1 MVVLSAAVPVEYP
14 AEFIAPLARRLCH
27 YVADEPAAL
36 PLLYGESLAFGNAEI
51 AQKARRLLPVERG
64 LDIPHGFG
72 VAEDAEEGVLVALV
86 KGADIEITRSI
97 PAGGGLGGS
106 SADVAGVLL
115 GMKKLYGVSR
125 DMDNL
130 ASRLGSDTAYMLKGG
145 YAVLKGRGEKIRS
158 LPEIKKKFYLL
169 IIACDKGVSSGECY
183 AEFDRQGKKYPQ
195 RTGGAARLLA
205 EGDTENFLKTLKN
218 DLYLPA
224 CEFVPEIRDNVNALI
239 LYGAA
244 CMTGSGSAVYGIY
257 PDKKTQNQ
265 VYKKLYPVYG
275 KRLIKA
281 KTII

>member
-1 MVVLSAAVPVEYP
+1 MKVKIKIPAKINLTLDVLGVKDGYHKISSLVASVNLYDAISLSARKDDVVNITFRGLPVG
-14 AEFIAPLARRLCH
+14 
-27 YVADEPAAL
+27 VS
-36 PLLYGESLAFGNAEI
+36 GEKSLAFRA
-51 AQKARRLLPVERG
+51 ARLFMDE
-64 LDIPHGFG
+64 FS
-72 VAEDAEEGVLVALV
+72 V

>member
-1 MVVLSAAVPVEYP
+1 MKVKIKIPAKINLTLDVLGVKDGYHKISSLVASVNLYDAISLSARKDDVVNITFRGLPVG
-14 AEFIAPLARRLCH
+14 
-27 YVADEPAAL
+27 VS
-36 PLLYGESLAFGNAEI
+36 GVKSLAFRA
-51 AQKARRLLPVERG
+51 ARLFMDE
-64 LDIPHGFG
+64 FS
-72 VAEDAEEGVLVALV
+72 V

-125 DMDNL
+125 GMDNL

-281 KTII
+281 KTVI

>member
-1 MVVLSAAVPVEYP
+1 MKVKIKIPAKINLTLDVLGVKDGYHKISSLVASVNLYDAISLSARKDNEVNISFRGLPVG
-14 AEFIAPLARRLCH
+14 I
-27 YVADEPAAL
+27 
-36 PLLYGESLAFGNAEI
+36 GEKDSLAF
-51 AQKARRLLPVERG
+51 KAAKLFMDEFSVS
-64 LDIPHGFG
+64 
-72 VAEDAEEGVLVALV
+72 
-86 KGADIEITRSI
+86 GADIEITRAI

-130 ASRLGSDTAYMLKGG
+130 AARLGSDTAYMLKGG